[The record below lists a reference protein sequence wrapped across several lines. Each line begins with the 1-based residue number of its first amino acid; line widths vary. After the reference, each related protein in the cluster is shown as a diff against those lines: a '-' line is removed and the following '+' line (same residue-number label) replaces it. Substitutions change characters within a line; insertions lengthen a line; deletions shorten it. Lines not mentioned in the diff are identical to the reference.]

1 MNIMNPPM
9 EAEMISRI
17 SGWDWMVSR
26 MIALQRTSSQT
37 RAK

>member
-1 MNIMNPPM
+1 MNIMSPPM
-9 EAEMISRI
+9 EAVMISRI

-26 MIALQRTSSQT
+26 MIALQRTSSQI